1 MEVVQLFQIAKDDA
15 PLAPEVL
22 GDVWSVQQGEV
33 VGEDVAK
40 RADIFSLCQQQLLQ
54 DTLQPPARG
63 TEPMSAD
70 LNHKNNTPHE

>member
-1 MEVVQLFQIAKDDA
+1 MAVEVVQLFQIAKDDA

-33 VGEDVAK
+33 MGEDVAK

-54 DTLQPPARG
+54 DTLQPPGRG
-63 TEPMSAD
+63 T
-70 LNHKNNTPHE
+70 